1 MQVQKAGVFAEI
13 LDQPRAWRETL
24 QMLVKRKDELGG
36 WLKGENFGQIVF
48 CGCGS
53 SYAVAVSASSI
64 AQLVSGLNT
73 EVYPSS
79 EFCYLRRPPYDSRI
93 KTLLVAISRSND
105 SDDTY
110 WAVEKMKRLHPAVKV
125 LGIFAKDGG
134 RIQSMCD
141 QFVLL
146 PNTLEIGPVST
157 RSASSSLLAAM
168 VMTAWISNKD
178 AFINELIKVPDLYND
193 PAYVKAI
200 QDGARKLSVPK
211 PIPLSFTFLG
221 CGPYYGMA
229 LEGARKIRELVAF
242 NAEAQQ
248 TLEYRHAS
256 FGGLTK
262 ETMVINFLSDT
273 MRKGELDVMGGLAKY
288 RCVRVGIVE
297 QVDEAVRLR
306 TDQTI
311 ELRSKVSEI
320 TRVMTMFPVLHFFCF
335 YMSIAR
341 GKNAD
346 KLYHLEPPIVVKDK
360 PGV

>member
-36 WLKGENFGQIVF
+36 WIKGENFGQIVF
-48 CGCGS
+48 VGCAS
-53 SYAVAVSASSI
+53 SYCVGVSAASI

-79 EFCYLRRPPYDSRI
+79 EYCYLRRPPYDSRI
-93 KTLLVAISRSND
+93 KTLVVAISRSND
-105 SDDTY
+105 SDDTF
-110 WAVEKMKRLHPAVKV
+110 WAVEKLKRLHPAVKV

-157 RSASSSLLAAM
+157 RTASSSLLACM
-168 VMTAWISNKD
+168 VLTAWISNKD
-178 AFINELIKVPDLYND
+178 AFINELVKVPDLYSD
-193 PAYVKAI
+193 PAYIKMI
-200 QDGARKLSVPK
+200 QDAVRKLSVPK
-211 PIPLSFTFLG
+211 PIPLHYTFLG
-221 CGPYYGMA
+221 SGPYYGLA
-229 LEGARKIRELVAF
+229 LEAARKVRELVAY
-242 NAEAQQ
+242 NSDAHT
-248 TLEYRHAS
+248 TLEYRHAGY
-256 FGGLTK
+256 GGLTK
-262 ETMVINFLSDT
+262 ETMVMNFLSDT
-273 MRKGELDVMGGLAKY
+273 LRKAELDVMGGLAKY
-288 RCVRVGIVE
+288 RCVRVALTETI
-297 QVDEAVRLR
+297 DESVRLR

-311 ELRSKVSEI
+311 ELKTKVSEI
-320 TRVMTMFPVLHFFCF
+320 TRLLAMFPVLHFFAF

-346 KLYHLEPPIVVKDK
+346 KLYHLEPPITLKDK

>member
-24 QMLVKRKDELGG
+24 QMLVKRRDELGG

-48 CGCGS
+48 LGCGS
-53 SYAVAVSASSI
+53 SYAMAVSAASI

-105 SDDTY
+105 SDDTF
-110 WAVEKMKRLHPAVKV
+110 WAVEKLKRLHPAIKV

-134 RIQSMCD
+134 RIQGLCD
-141 QFVLL
+141 QSVLL
-146 PNTLEIGPVST
+146 PGTMEVGPVST
-157 RSASSSLLAAM
+157 RTASSSLLTCM
-168 VMTAWISNKD
+168 VLTAWISNKD
-178 AFINELIKVPDLYND
+178 AFINELVKVPELYDD
-193 PAYVKAI
+193 PAYVKAL

-221 CGPYYGMA
+221 CGPYYGLA
-229 LEGARKIRELVAF
+229 LEGARKVKELIAF
-242 NAEAQQ
+242 NAEACQ
-248 TLEYRHAS
+248 TLEYRHAGY
-256 FGGLTK
+256 GGLTK
-262 ETMVINFLSDT
+262 ETMVINFLSET

-288 RCVRVGIVE
+288 RAVRVGIVE
-297 QVDEAVRLR
+297 QNDEAVKMR

-311 ELRSKVSEI
+311 ELKSKVSEI
-320 TRVMTMFPVLHFFCF
+320 TRLLTMFPVLHLVCF

-346 KLYHLEPPIVVKDK
+346 KLYHLEPAIVLKEK

>member
-1 MQVQKAGVFAEI
+1 MQVQKAGVFSEI

-48 CGCGS
+48 VGCAS
-53 SYAVAVSASSI
+53 SYCVAVSAAHI

-93 KTLLVAISRSND
+93 KTLVVAISRSND
-105 SDDTY
+105 SDDTF
-110 WAVEKMKRLHPAVKV
+110 WAVDKLKKLHPAVKV

-134 RIQSMCD
+134 RIQAMCD
-141 QFVLL
+141 QTVIL

-157 RSASSSLLAAM
+157 RSASSSLLACM
-168 VMTAWISNKD
+168 VLTAWISNKD
-178 AFINELIKVPDLYND
+178 AFINELVRVPDIYGD
-193 PAYVKAI
+193 PNYMKNI
-200 QDGARKLSVPK
+200 QDTMRKLSVPK
-211 PIPLSFTFLG
+211 PLPLHFVFLG
-221 CGPYYGMA
+221 CGPYYGLA
-229 LEGARKIRELVAF
+229 LEAARKLREFVAY

-248 TLEYRHAS
+248 TLEFRHGGQ
-256 FGGLTK
+256 GGLTK
-262 ETMVINFLSDT
+262 ENMVFCFLSDT
-273 MRKGELDVMGGLAKY
+273 MRKAELDVLGGLAKY
-288 RCVRVGIVE
+288 RCPRIVVLE
-297 QVDEAVRLR
+297 QSDESVKLR
-306 TDQTI
+306 SDQAI
-311 ELRSKVSEI
+311 ELKTKVSEI
-320 TRVMTMFPVLHFFCF
+320 TRILAMYPVIHFLTF

-346 KLYHLEPPIVVKDK
+346 KLYHLEPLIQVKDR